1 MAKASGD
8 AAAKLV
14 YFSHVLPFPMPNE
27 QKAFVVKST
36 QQTVQGLA
44 ELNEHLAEGWVVE
57 EVTSLGAAAAG
68 DDTPALHFAALVIVT
83 RDDDEAAAVAA
94 AEEVEEFVEEVVEG
108 DGATQEIAEPGT
120 EPDINPGMDP
130 A

>member
-1 MAKASGD
+1 
-8 AAAKLV
+8 
-14 YFSHVLPFPMPNE
+14 MPNE

-36 QQTVQGLA
+36 QQAVQGLA
-44 ELNEHLAEGWVVE
+44 ELNDHLAEGWVVE

-68 DDTPALHFAALVIVT
+68 DDPPALHFAALVIVT
-83 RDDDEAAAVAA
+83 RDDDEAAAAVAA

-120 EPDINPGMDP
+120 EPGINSGVDP

>member
-1 MAKASGD
+1 
-8 AAAKLV
+8 
-14 YFSHVLPFPMPNE
+14 MPNE

-36 QQTVQGLA
+36 QHAVEGLA

-57 EVTSLGAAAAG
+57 DVTSLGAAAAG
-68 DDTPALHFAALVIVT
+68 EDAPALHFAALVIVT

-108 DGATQEIAEPGT
+108 DGATQEVADPGV
-120 EPDINPGMDP
+120 DPGGDRS
-130 A
+130 